1 MYYLRSKKQETIMH
15 DRKTRLLIGALACM
29 AVTACGGGG
38 GGGGSSAT
46 PTTPSSGTE
55 TTTPPSAQVSG
66 DTPIAI
72 TSANAA
78 QTAGLGH
85 LVIANAVSLGGQTT
99 TLVGAET
106 TPGAAM
112 NPPGLLAISFQML
125 DAAIQASAKAS
136 ADVATGATELHVGRC
151 AQSGSSSRMVVA
163 KSFDAINIGDQITLE
178 YKDCVEGGV
187 TRNGRVDIAIEEVS
201 ASGSTDQAIKASLTF
216 AKFKTVYDTASG
228 MAFDGKVQAYKH
240 GQTSLMS
247 GWVKSDNVLIDYLR
261 NTKSGSMKLS
271 ALNID
276 FESASNGKQYSIA
289 GNVSADFPT
298 VKGKLNIATSQKLL
312 QTQDGVLA
320 DGRIRFS
327 GTTGRQNLNY
337 GSAYRQNPP
346 DLEVQSDFNDDG
358 STDQSE
364 SVTIATLVDRLW

>member
-15 DRKTRLLIGALACM
+15 NRKTRLLIGALACM
-29 AVTACGGGG
+29 ALTACGGGG
-38 GGGGSSAT
+38 GGSGGT
-46 PTTPSSGTE
+46 TTTPSSGNE
-55 TTTPPSAQVSG
+55 TTTPPPAQAAG

-85 LVIANAVSLGGQTT
+85 LVVANAANLGGQTT

-106 TPGAAM
+106 TPGATM

-125 DAAIQASAKAS
+125 DAAIQTSANAS
-136 ADVATGATELHVGRC
+136 ADVATGATELHVSRC

-163 KSFDAINIGDQITLE
+163 KSFDAINVGDQITLE
-178 YKDCVEGGV
+178 YKDCVEGGF
-187 TRNGRVDIAIEEVS
+187 TFNGRVDIVVDAL
-201 ASGSTDQAIKASLTF
+201 SGSGPADQGIKGSITF
-216 AKFKTVYDTASG
+216 SQLKTVYSG
-228 MAFDGKVQAYKH
+228 TYGVTFDGKVQVYKH
-240 GQTSLMS
+240 GQNSLMS

-261 NTKSGSMKLS
+261 NTGSGSMKFS
-271 ALNID
+271 ALTID
-276 FESASNGKQYSIA
+276 FENASNGKQYSIA
-289 GNVSADFPT
+289 GDVSADFPSI
-298 VKGKLNIATSQKLL
+298 KGKLKIATSQKLL

-337 GSAYRQNPP
+337 GSAYRQNQP

-358 STDQSE
+358 SIDQSE